1 MLTGFGHIGIGVK
14 DIEKSV
20 EALCKLLEIPV
31 PPIKELPEKKAKVA
45 LVDLWGIGLEFI
57 QDDSEDGMLGRFNRE
72 KGNGIHHFCLLT
84 DDIEGDI
91 KWMMDRGVKM
101 MHETPRTGLRDKQ
114 IAFVSPDSNEGVPI
128 ELSEP

>member
-20 EALCKLLEIPV
+20 AALCKLLEIPV
-31 PPIKELPEKKAKVA
+31 PPIKELPDKKAKVA

-91 KWMMDRGVKM
+91 KWFMDRGVKM
-101 MHETPRTGLRDKQ
+101 MHETPRIGLRDKK
-114 IAFVSPDSNEGVPI
+114 IAFISPDSNEGVPI

>member
-20 EALCKLLEIPV
+20 AALCKLLEIPV
-31 PPIKELPEKKAKVA
+31 PPIKEVPEKKAKVA

-91 KWMMDRGVKM
+91 KWMMNRGVKM
-101 MHETPRTGLRDKQ
+101 MHETPRVGLRDKRV
-114 IAFVSPDSNEGVPI
+114 AFISPDSNEGVPI